1 MDCLGGGVE
10 GFSFHK
16 KHLQRRVVRWVREV
30 RLPQKGVLGKRPPTV
45 PTGFFPW
52 PPARGLLP
60 VAGAEWA
67 GLAVWAE
74 DGRPRPQS
82 SLIMFAWGFLGQMF
96 PKGPRAG
103 LFMDES
109 TMWKHRTVSG
119 DQTTLSLEKGKQMR
133 S

>member
-16 KHLQRRVVRWVREV
+16 KHLQRRVVRWVVKSDSLRRV
-30 RLPQKGVLGKRPPTV
+30 SWGNALPL
-45 PTGFFPW
+45 FPL
-52 PPARGLLP
+52 ASSHGLLP

-82 SLIMFAWGFLGQMF
+82 SLITFAWGFLGQMF

-103 LFMDES
+103 LFMEES